1 MEKIFEYNEQIIM
14 IETEEQLHE
23 LTAKM
28 KKLERFVP
36 CVINDVAVVGIDK
49 EKELFLEE
57 QCNNIAVNLH
67 GSPLKVGSID
77 PDIPENHKC
86 IEEDGMFLA
95 FPWNESYKILPLMS
109 VGYPSILKRLEMDCG
124 AMTRFS
130 VKADKLPLPADEKGQ
145 MLTRIAQLNSKL
157 CYVVTLDGKVPSVV
171 SDQYVQLP
179 YDDLIHTMTDVLTKE
194 HPDIKFQDGTLTY
207 EYLVANYQ
215 LNDTMME
222 ESLRLTLES
231 AGRKVD
237 SLSAGITFSSSDL
250 GLSSVFL
257 TLYLNLNGI
266 RISLGDGIRMEHK
279 GEEASMENFQ
289 KKCKELGRVLQE
301 NEERIEELG
310 LMKVTDVPGVVKA
323 VASKSPFLPKAA
335 TDRVISDLVA
345 AGVDSGTGIDVYL
358 ALYEI
363 VQIHMNTQK
372 VSDERFLAMTEGVA
386 KLMFTDFSKVQPE
399 EV

>member
-1 MEKIFEYNEQIIM
+1 
-14 IETEEQLHE
+14 
-23 LTAKM
+23 
-28 KKLERFVP
+28 
-36 CVINDVAVVGIDK
+36 
-49 EKELFLEE
+49 
-57 QCNNIAVNLH
+57 
-67 GSPLKVGSID
+67 
-77 PDIPENHKC
+77 
-86 IEEDGMFLA
+86 
-95 FPWNESYKILPLMS
+95 
-109 VGYPSILKRLEMDCG
+109 
-124 AMTRFS
+124 MTRFS

-179 YDDLIHTMTDVLTKE
+179 YDDLIHTMTDILTKE

-358 ALYEI
+358 ALNEI

-386 KLMFTDFSKVQPE
+386 KLMFTDFSKVPPE
-399 EV
+399 NL

>member
-28 KKLERFVP
+28 KKLEKFVP

-77 PDIPENHKC
+77 PDVPENHKC

-171 SDQYVQLP
+171 SDQYVP
-179 YDDLIHTMTDVLTKE
+179 VSYTH
-194 HPDIKFQDGTLTY
+194 
-207 EYLVANYQ
+207 
-215 LNDTMME
+215 
-222 ESLRLTLES
+222 LTLPT
-231 AGRKVD
+231 
-237 SLSAGITFSSSDL
+237 IY
-250 GLSSVFL
+250 SV
-257 TLYLNLNGI
+257 
-266 RISLGDGIRMEHK
+266 
-279 GEEASMENFQ
+279 
-289 KKCKELGRVLQE
+289 
-301 NEERIEELG
+301 
-310 LMKVTDVPGVVKA
+310 
-323 VASKSPFLPKAA
+323 
-335 TDRVISDLVA
+335 
-345 AGVDSGTGIDVYL
+345 
-358 ALYEI
+358 
-363 VQIHMNTQK
+363 
-372 VSDERFLAMTEGVA
+372 
-386 KLMFTDFSKVQPE
+386 
-399 EV
+399 

>member
-1 MEKIFEYNEQIIM
+1 MYIRN
-14 IETEEQLHE
+14 LLS
-23 LTAKM
+23 LTC
-28 KKLERFVP
+28 L
-36 CVINDVAVVGIDK
+36 
-49 EKELFLEE
+49 LYT
-57 QCNNIAVNLH
+57 
-67 GSPLKVGSID
+67 S
-77 PDIPENHKC
+77 
-86 IEEDGMFLA
+86 
-95 FPWNESYKILPLMS
+95 
-109 VGYPSILKRLEMDCG
+109 
-124 AMTRFS
+124 
-130 VKADKLPLPADEKGQ
+130 
-145 MLTRIAQLNSKL
+145 
-157 CYVVTLDGKVPSVV
+157 
-171 SDQYVQLP
+171 QLP

-194 HPDIKFQDGTLTY
+194 HPDMKFHNGTLTY

-257 TLYLNLNGI
+257 TMYLNLNGI

-323 VASKSPFLPKAA
+323 VAVSYTHL
-335 TDRVISDLVA
+335 
-345 AGVDSGTGIDVYL
+345 DVYKRQGTYL
-358 ALYEI
+358 T
-363 VQIHMNTQK
+363 VP
-372 VSDERFLAMTEGVA
+372 DGC
-386 KLMFTDFSKVQPE
+386 
-399 EV
+399 